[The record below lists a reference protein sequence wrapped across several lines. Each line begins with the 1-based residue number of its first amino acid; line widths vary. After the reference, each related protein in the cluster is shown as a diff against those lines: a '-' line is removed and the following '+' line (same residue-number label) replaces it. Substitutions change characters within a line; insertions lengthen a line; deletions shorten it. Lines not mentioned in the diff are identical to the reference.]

1 MRDPARRKTSQ
12 RIANHRWRKKLVQQ
26 DAKVVGVIVD
36 LATMQRADAVA
47 VALNLSERNRRQ
59 LFANSMMI
67 LAGLV
72 DLGFPLQA
80 FLVAAQ
86 AESQ

>member
-1 MRDPARRKTSQ
+1 
-12 RIANHRWRKKLVQQ
+12 LVQQ